1 MSDNAQYER
10 AIIDWFKKNKRDLPW
25 RKTDAWG
32 VLVSEIMLQQT
43 PVQRVLPVYLE
54 WMKRWPTAA
63 DLAKATPAEV
73 ITAWGR
79 LGYPR
84 RALRLHECAK
94 VITSELDGVIP
105 DNEIELRKLPG
116 IGEYTAA
123 AIVAFAFNGR
133 SLVLDINIRR
143 LFSRLYKG
151 EEAPTAAPTKAERLE
166 YAQYLPERQAHL
178 WAAATMEL
186 GALICTAKN
195 PLCGRCPVADQCQWR
210 SLDFPASE
218 RVKRSQTWHGTDR
231 QCRGTIVQAL
241 RENSS
246 LTKKQIELLWDV
258 PSQVEKAILTL
269 LDDGLIEARGKS
281 SYSLPQ

>member
-1 MSDNAQYER
+1 MYEKE
-10 AIIDWFKKNKRDLPW
+10 ITTWFEENKRDLPW
-25 RKTDAWG
+25 RKSDAWG

-43 PVQRVLPVYLE
+43 PVQRVLPVYEE
-54 WMKRWPTAA
+54 WMMRWPTPA

-84 RALRLHECAK
+84 RALRLHQCAK
-94 VITSELDGVIP
+94 ILSAEMGNQLPRTES
-105 DNEIELRKLPG
+105 ELRKLPG

-123 AIVAFAFNGR
+123 AIVAFAFKES

-143 LFSRLYKG
+143 LFSRLYGG
-151 EEAPTAAPTKAERLE
+151 EEIPTAAATKAERAE
-166 YAQYLPERQAHL
+166 YATYIPAKNAHV

-186 GALICTAKN
+186 GALICTAKK
-195 PLCGRCPVADQCQWR
+195 PLCGRCPVADRCKWR
-210 SLDFPASE
+210 SLDYPSSE
-218 RVKRSQTWHGTDR
+218 RVKRSQSWHGTDR

-241 RENSS
+241 RDNPTLSKRELN
-246 LTKKQIELLWDV
+246 LLWDV

-269 LDDGLIEARGKS
+269 LDDGLIEEAKKG
-281 SYSLPQ
+281 YFSLPH

>member
-1 MSDNAQYER
+1 MYEKL
-10 AIIDWFKKNKRDLPW
+10 ITDWFNKNKRDLPW

-43 PVQRVLPVYLE
+43 PVQRVLPIYSE
-54 WMKRWPTAA
+54 WMERWPTPAH
-63 DLAKATPAEV
+63 LAEATPAEV

-94 VITSELDGVIP
+94 VIASELNGVIP
-105 DNEIELRKLPG
+105 STEVELRKLPG
-116 IGEYTAA
+116 VGEYTAA
-123 AIVAFAFNGR
+123 AIVAFAYNGS

-151 EEAPTAAPTKAERLE
+151 EESPTTAPTKAERVE
-166 YAQYLPERQAHL
+166 YAQYVPDKNPHI

-186 GALICTAKN
+186 GALICTAKS
-195 PLCGRCPVADQCQWR
+195 PLCGRCPVADHCSWR
-210 SLDFPASE
+210 SLDYPASE
-218 RVKRSQTWHGTDR
+218 RVKRTQTWHGTDR

-241 RENSS
+241 RENST
-246 LTKKQIELLWDV
+246 LTKKQIHLLWDV
-258 PSQVEKAILTL
+258 PSQVEKALLTL
-269 LDDGLIEARGKS
+269 LDDGLIEERGKS
-281 SYSLPQ
+281 SYSLPR

>member
-1 MSDNAQYER
+1 MFQKT
-10 AIIDWFKKNKRDLPW
+10 IIDWFKKNKRDLPW

-43 PVQRVLPVYLE
+43 PVQRVLPVYNE
-54 WMKRWPTAA
+54 WMKRWPTPAH
-63 DLAKATPAEV
+63 LAKATPAEV

-94 VITSELDGVIP
+94 VITSEYRGVIP
-105 DNEIELRKLPG
+105 NTEAELRKLPG

-123 AIVAFAFNGR
+123 AMIAFAFQGS

-151 EEAPTAAPTKAERLE
+151 EEAPTATPTKAERVE
-166 YAQYLPERQAHL
+166 YAQYLPQKNAHM

-186 GALICTAKN
+186 GALVCTAKN
-195 PLCGRCPVADQCQWR
+195 PTCGLCPVADQCRWR
-210 SLDFPASE
+210 SLDYPAST
-218 RVKRSQTWHGTDR
+218 RVKRTQTWHGTDR

-241 RENSS
+241 RENST
-246 LTKKQIELLWDV
+246 LKKREILLLWDV
-258 PSQVEKAILTL
+258 PSQVEKALLTL
-269 LDDGLIEARGKS
+269 LVDGLIEERGKNS
-281 SYSLPQ
+281 FSLPR

>member
-1 MSDNAQYER
+1 MYEKL
-10 AIIDWFKKNKRDLPW
+10 IIDWFKKNKRDLPW

-43 PVQRVLPVYLE
+43 PVQRVLPVYNE
-54 WMKRWPTAA
+54 WMKRWPTPAH
-63 DLAKATPAEV
+63 LAKATPAEV

-94 VITSELDGVIP
+94 VITNELNNVIP
-105 DNEIELRKLPG
+105 STEVELRKLPG

-123 AIVAFAFNGR
+123 AMVAFAFGGK

-151 EEAPTAAPTKAERLE
+151 EEAPTAAPTKAERIE
-166 YAQYLPERQAHL
+166 YSQYVPVKNAHI

-186 GALICTAKN
+186 GALICTSKN
-195 PLCGRCPVADQCQWR
+195 PVCGRCPVAEKCQWR
-210 SLDFPASE
+210 SLDYPA
-218 RVKRSQTWHGTDR
+218 
-231 QCRGTIVQAL
+231 
-241 RENSS
+241 
-246 LTKKQIELLWDV
+246 
-258 PSQVEKAILTL
+258 
-269 LDDGLIEARGKS
+269 
-281 SYSLPQ
+281 

>member
-1 MSDNAQYER
+1 MYEAQ
-10 AIIDWFKKNKRDLPW
+10 IIAWFKANKRDLPW
-25 RKTDAWG
+25 RKSDAWG

-43 PVQRVLPVYLE
+43 PVQRVLPIYNE
-54 WMKRWPTAA
+54 WMKRWPNPAA
-63 DLAKATPAEV
+63 LASASPADV

-94 VITSELDGVIP
+94 VITNELKGQIP
-105 DNEIELRKLPG
+105 DTEVELRKLPG

-123 AIVAFAFNGR
+123 AMVAFAFGGR

-143 LFSRLYKG
+143 LFSRLYRG
-151 EEAPTAAPTKAERLE
+151 EEAPSAAPTKSERVE
-166 YAQYLPERQAHL
+166 YLQYIPDKKPHL

-210 SLDFPASE
+210 SLNYPASE
-218 RVKRSQTWHGTDR
+218 RVKRIQTWHGTDR

-241 RENSS
+241 RENAS
-246 LTKKQIELLWDV
+246 LTKKEIHLLWDV
-258 PSQVEKAILTL
+258 PSQVEKALLTL
-269 LDDGLIEARGKS
+269 LDDGLIEERRKNT
-281 SYSLPQ
+281 YSLPR